1 MICKNCNA
9 EINSPFCPECGQ
21 PETLKR
27 IDRHYIMHEIQHVL
41 HFERGI
47 LYTIRELFIR
57 PGENIRKFISENRSR
72 LVKPIIFI
80 IVSSLIYTFI
90 NHYFHI
96 EDQYI
101 KQEGLPVNSTFF
113 KIITWMQGNYG
124 YMNILAGAF
133 IAFWLKIFFRKHG
146 YNFWELLIMLCFV
159 LGMSML
165 IFAVF
170 SLIEGFSGLNL
181 FSLGGIIAII
191 YAIWAIGNFYG
202 KKKIGNYLKAL
213 CAYLIG
219 FITFMISLGIIA
231 FIGDLIIKK

>member
-101 KQEGLPVNSTFF
+101 C
-113 KIITWMQGNYG
+113 
-124 YMNILAGAF
+124 
-133 IAFWLKIFFRKHG
+133 
-146 YNFWELLIMLCFV
+146 LLYTSRCV
-159 LGMSML
+159 
-165 IFAVF
+165 
-170 SLIEGFSGLNL
+170 
-181 FSLGGIIAII
+181 
-191 YAIWAIGNFYG
+191 
-202 KKKIGNYLKAL
+202 
-213 CAYLIG
+213 
-219 FITFMISLGIIA
+219 
-231 FIGDLIIKK
+231 